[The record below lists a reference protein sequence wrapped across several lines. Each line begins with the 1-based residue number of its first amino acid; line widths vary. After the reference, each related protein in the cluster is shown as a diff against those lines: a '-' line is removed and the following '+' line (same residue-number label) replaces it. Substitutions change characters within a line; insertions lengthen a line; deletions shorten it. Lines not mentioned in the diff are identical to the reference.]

1 VPRLTVGTELQRI
14 LAESRDETRYR
25 EIAIRVRRLTL
36 DKEAKEGNYVD
47 ETGRA
52 WVSGDLAPDGRRP
65 VWSKQRG
72 ASTTALDGLELR
84 AEDGSTARLRAEVLL
99 EAGGVWDSRLKTFKV
114 GPDGQRMKA
123 ERPIVVD
130 TTPAQVDGT
139 AWFAE
144 RLRAFRERWPHPHSA
159 GVLYDKRRGG
169 KTFLATLLLIC
180 FLVDCP
186 TVDGQKTEGVLV
198 TQSIQARDEIEQ
210 QIRDIVPDAWFTFS
224 EMPKRQFRFT
234 HGAKLTCRTA
244 TDPENTQAGRIDV
257 ALINEAA
264 LMPEKVFR
272 IVGRGLQDK
281 AGVALLT
288 TNKPESK
295 KGGWVARL
303 WEGAELDAREGRE
316 PAVALLR
323 CPEELNPYA
332 DKKAKASILRM
343 LDYARDPDE
352 GEGGDDTGLV
362 AEFGDTVMAGIWD
375 DAKHIRPLPDD
386 LDDVTDEIT
395 RRLYGR
401 AYPLVIGA
409 DFGETRTASV
419 FKLLAERGNLA
430 AAQLW
435 ALNCIV
441 LTGGDG
447 DEADL
452 SEAVIAAGISMR
464 GALWVADCS
473 GAFEAGMHGW
483 GPVSYAVLRRIGWEV
498 CGSTVKK
505 TEKAQFPKNPPIFE
519 STQRLRSLVADGRL
533 FVTPQAKALSSSL
546 RKCESKRDKY
556 GNSVPRTQTAYSHP
570 LDTARY
576 VGWWLTARPELLG
589 GKPPEL
595 ARVVTV
601 PRRR

>member
-1 VPRLTVGTELQRI
+1 MPRLTVGAELERI
-14 LAESRDETRYR
+14 LAESREATRYR
-25 EIAIRVRRLTL
+25 DIAIRVRRLTI
-36 DKEAKEGNYVD
+36 DKESREGDYAD
-47 ETGRA
+47 ETGRV
-52 WVSGDLAPDGRRP
+52 WVVGDVAPDGRRR
-65 VWSKQRG
+65 VWSQQRG
-72 ASTTALDGLELR
+72 ASTTAQDGLELR
-84 AEDGSTARLRAEVLL
+84 GEGGATARLRVDVLV
-99 EAGGVWDSRLKTFKV
+99 EAGGVWDNQKKTFRL
-114 GPDGQRMKA
+114 GPDGARLKA
-123 ERPIVVD
+123 TAPVVVD
-130 TTPAQVDGT
+130 LTPAQVDGA
-139 AWFAE
+139 AWFAG
-144 RLRAFRERWPHPHSA
+144 RLRAFRERRPHPHSA

-169 KTFLATLLLIC
+169 KTFLATLLLLC

-186 TVDGQKTEGVLV
+186 TVEGQKTEGVLV

-210 QIRDIVPDAWFTFS
+210 QIRDLLPADWFTFR
-224 EMPKRQFRFT
+224 EMPKRQFTFS

-244 TDPENTQAGRIDV
+244 TDPESTRAGRCDV

-272 IVGRGLQDK
+272 IVGRALQDK

-295 KGGWVARL
+295 RGGWVARL
-303 WEGAELDAREGRE
+303 WEGAEMDAREGRE

-332 DKKAKASILRM
+332 DKGAKASILRM
-343 LDYARDPDE
+343 LDYARDPDD
-352 GEGGDDTGLV
+352 GDGGDDTGLV
-362 AEFGDTVMAGIWD
+362 AEYGDTVMHGIWD
-375 DAKHIRPLPDD
+375 DARHIRPLPDD
-386 LDDVTDEIT
+386 LDDVTEEIT

-401 AYPLVIGA
+401 PFALVVGA
-409 DFGETRTASV
+409 DFGETRTATV
-419 FKLLAERGNLA
+419 FKLLAPRGDLM

-435 ALNCIV
+435 ATACIV
-441 LTGGDG
+441 LTGDG
-447 DEADL
+447 DESDL
-452 SEAVIAAGISMR
+452 SDAVVAAGIPMR

-483 GPVSYAVLRRIGWEV
+483 GPVSYAVLRRCGWEV

-533 FVTPQAKALSSSL
+533 FVTPQAKALSTSL
-546 RKCESKRDKY
+546 RKCEAKRDKY

-595 ARVVTV
+595 ARVITV

>member
-1 VPRLTVGTELQRI
+1 MPRPTVGAELERI
-14 LAESRDETRYR
+14 LTESREATRYR
-25 EIAIRVRRLTL
+25 DLAIRVRRLTV
-36 DKEAKEGNYVD
+36 DKEAREGDYVD

-52 WVSGDLAPDGRRP
+52 WVVGDVAPDGRRR
-65 VWSKQRG
+65 VWSRQRG
-72 ASTTALDGLELR
+72 ASTTAPDGLELR
-84 AEDGSTARLRAEVLL
+84 GDDGATTRLRVDVLV
-99 EAGGVWDSRLKTFKV
+99 EAGGVWDSQRKAWRL
-114 GPDGQRMKA
+114 GPDGERVSA
-123 ERPIVVD
+123 TRPIVVD
-130 TTPAQVDGT
+130 ATPAQVDAC
-139 AWFAE
+139 AWFAG
-144 RLRAFRERWPHPHSA
+144 RLRSFRERRPHPHSA

-169 KTFLATLLLIC
+169 KTFVAALLQLC

-210 QIRDIVPDAWFTFS
+210 QVRDILPADWFTWR
-224 EMPKRQFRFT
+224 EMPKRQFVFL
-234 HGAKLTCRTA
+234 HGSKLTCRTA
-244 TDPENTQAGRIDV
+244 TDPESTRAGRADI
-257 ALINEAA
+257 AFINEAA

-272 IVGRGLQDK
+272 IVGRALQDK

-303 WEGAELDAREGRE
+303 WEGAEMDAREGRE

-332 DKKAKASILRM
+332 DKGAKASILRM
-343 LDYARDPDE
+343 LDYARDPDD
-352 GEGGDDTGLV
+352 GDGGDDTGLV
-362 AEFGDTVMAGIWD
+362 AEYGDTVMHGIWD
-375 DAKHIRPLPDD
+375 DARHIRPLPDE
-386 LDDVTDEIT
+386 LDDVTEEIT

-401 AYPLVIGA
+401 PFGLVVGA
-409 DFGETRTASV
+409 DFGETRTATV
-419 FKLLAERGNLA
+419 FKLLAPRGDLM

-435 ALNCIV
+435 ATHCIV
-441 LTGGDG
+441 LTGDG
-447 DEADL
+447 DESDL
-452 SEAVIAAGISMR
+452 SDAVVAAGIPLR

-483 GPVSYAVLRRIGWEV
+483 GPVSYAVLRRCGWEV

-533 FVTPQAKALSSSL
+533 FATPQAKALSTSL
-546 RKCESKRDKY
+546 RKCEAKRDKY

-595 ARVVTV
+595 ARVITV